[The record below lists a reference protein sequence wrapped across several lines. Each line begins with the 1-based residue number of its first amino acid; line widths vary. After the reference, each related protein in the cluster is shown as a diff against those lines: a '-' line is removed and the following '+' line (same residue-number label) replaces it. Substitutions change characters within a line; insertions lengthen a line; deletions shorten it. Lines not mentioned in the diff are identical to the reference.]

1 MVTRMDDLLAYL
13 PDGTSSTLVVA
24 GLGIAAVFLVAM
36 LIRSTLSLMFKVVAT
51 LAILGAGGGIATQA
65 LSRIDFSEVG
75 AGLGGILA
83 SLAGVWLFMTIL
95 DDL

>member
-1 MVTRMDDLLAYL
+1 
-13 PDGTSSTLVVA
+13 
-24 GLGIAAVFLVAM
+24 
-36 LIRSTLSLMFKVVAT
+36 MFKVVAT